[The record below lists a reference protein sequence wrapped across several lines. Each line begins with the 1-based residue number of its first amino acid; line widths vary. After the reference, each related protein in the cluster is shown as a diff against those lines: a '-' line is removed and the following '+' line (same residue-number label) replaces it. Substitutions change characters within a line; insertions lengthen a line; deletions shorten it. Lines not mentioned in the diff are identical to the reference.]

1 VSGRRK
7 AWVLA
12 TGRGDIAFSGRSLS
26 PKPVPEGLFLV
37 DAVVQ
42 NTPRTIIDNRRTPW
56 WAMGD
61 RLIWTLDL
69 FASLE
74 ERGRV
79 RP

>member
-1 VSGRRK
+1 M
-7 AWVLA
+7 
-12 TGRGDIAFSGRSLS
+12 AFSVRSLS
-26 PKPVPEGLFLV
+26 PEPVPEGLFLV

-42 NTPRTIIDNRRTPW
+42 NTPRTIIQKKATPW
-56 WAMGD
+56 WAVAD
-61 RLIWTLDL
+61 RLVWTIDL